1 MENIFL
7 TEFNKLGMSYSKW
20 GKAIGG
26 YSKNTT
32 YSWINNPTRLGL
44 TTALFIGSC
53 LNIEPE
59 KAAAYWK
66 ALKMAQHDAKYD
78 GVIEDAL
85 K

>member
-32 YSWINNPTRLGL
+32 YSWINNPGRLGL
-44 TTALFIGSC
+44 TTALFIGTC
-53 LNIEPE
+53 LKIEP
-59 KAAAYWK
+59 ARTAAYWK
-66 ALKMAQHDAKYD
+66 ALKMAQHNEKYD
-78 GVIEDAL
+78 LVISEAL
-85 K
+85 